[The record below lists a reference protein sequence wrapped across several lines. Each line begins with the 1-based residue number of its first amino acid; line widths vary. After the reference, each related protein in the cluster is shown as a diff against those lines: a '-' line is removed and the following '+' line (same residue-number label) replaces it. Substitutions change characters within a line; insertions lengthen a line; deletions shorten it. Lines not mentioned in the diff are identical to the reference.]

1 MEKVLLH
8 KQKHLFVVRLAFG
21 EVAHK
26 YRFWMSTGL
35 RRAALWDGP
44 YEPRTTTYDERL
56 FYDFLYSG
64 YDVFSGET
72 EFLE

>member
-44 YEPRTTTYDERL
+44 YEPRATIILRL
-56 FYDFLYSG
+56 S
-64 YDVFSGET
+64 
-72 EFLE
+72 